1 MVNLDSMPDDFYKII
16 FGDVTIEEFLP
27 TIVVECNYRNSVI
40 NISGRLIVNKEIAKI
55 TLVNV
60 KVDEYNET
68 DPEYP
73 IESIYRLAR
82 TEYPRI
88 NEILPIFKAA
98 NEQYGYNEKI
108 KIINMEDK

>member
-1 MVNLDSMPDDFYKII
+1 MVNLKNMPEDFYKII
-16 FGDVTIEEFLP
+16 FGDVIIEEFLP
-27 TIVVECNYRNSVI
+27 TIVVECNYRNSSI

-55 TLVNV
+55 TLVNI

-82 TEYPRI
+82 TEYSRI

-108 KIINMEDK
+108 KIINMGDK